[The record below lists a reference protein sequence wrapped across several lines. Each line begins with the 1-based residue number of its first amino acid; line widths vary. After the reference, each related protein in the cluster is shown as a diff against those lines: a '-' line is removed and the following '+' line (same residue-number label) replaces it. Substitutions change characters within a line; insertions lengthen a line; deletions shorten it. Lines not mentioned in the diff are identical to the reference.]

1 MKTKG
6 TERHGTKGGDMR
18 VIVAD
23 ERREV
28 RSALRILFEQER
40 IELVGDA
47 ADAESLLAEVSD
59 HSADVLLLD
68 WELLGSQTSAAI
80 SAIRLLAPG
89 LRIVARSGR
98 PEAKGRALADGVD
111 GFVTKAEP
119 PEHVLRAMEK
129 AAGLMAGTARTLG
142 EER

>member
-1 MKTKG
+1 
-6 TERHGTKGGDMR
+6 MR

-28 RSALRILFEQER
+28 RSGLRVLFEQER
-40 IELVGDA
+40 IELVGEA
-47 ADAESLLAEVSD
+47 ADAESLFAEISN

-68 WELLGSQTSAAI
+68 WELLGAETSAAI
-80 SAIRLLAPG
+80 RAIRSVAPKI
-89 LRIVARSGR
+89 RIVARSGR
-98 PEAKGRALADGVD
+98 PEMKGSALADGVD

-119 PEHVLRAMEK
+119 PEQVLRAMDK
-129 AAGLMAGTARTLG
+129 AVGLKAETARTNG

>member
-1 MKTKG
+1 
-6 TERHGTKGGDMR
+6 MR

-28 RSALRILFEQER
+28 RSALRVLFEQER
-40 IELVGDA
+40 IELVGEA
-47 ADAESLLAEVSD
+47 ADVESLLAEVSN

-68 WELLGSQTSAAI
+68 WELLGAETSAAI
-80 SAIRLLAPG
+80 SAIRSLAPR
-89 LRIVARSGR
+89 LRIVVRSGR

-119 PEHVLRAMEK
+119 PEQVLRAMDK
-129 AAGLMAGTARTLG
+129 AAGWMAETPRTQG